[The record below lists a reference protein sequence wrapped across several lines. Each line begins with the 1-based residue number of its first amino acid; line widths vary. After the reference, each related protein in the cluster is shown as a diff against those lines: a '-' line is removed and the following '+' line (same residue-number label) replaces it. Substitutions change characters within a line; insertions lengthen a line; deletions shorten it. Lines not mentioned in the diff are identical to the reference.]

1 MPEFRP
7 ESDGCEIFPQT
18 NRHSLPPQVW
28 CSERLMSSDTLIHLI
43 AAEAEERETLSR
55 YLRRHDYNIEVF
67 DSLDASKEALAG
79 SPPSLIVLAGS
90 SIPSPDICKFGAAV
104 EMASDSPIIALLT
117 KLQMSIVSELAE
129 SENLWTA
136 EYPISLREIRAS
148 IVEAFEEISAG

>member
-1 MPEFRP
+1 
-7 ESDGCEIFPQT
+7 
-18 NRHSLPPQVW
+18 
-28 CSERLMSSDTLIHLI
+28 MSSDTLIHLI

-79 SPPSLIVLAGS
+79 SLPSLIVLAGS

>member
-1 MPEFRP
+1 
-7 ESDGCEIFPQT
+7 
-18 NRHSLPPQVW
+18 
-28 CSERLMSSDTLIHLI
+28 MSSDTLIHLI

-79 SPPSLIVLAGS
+79 GPPSLIVLAGS

-104 EMASDSPIIALLT
+104 EMSSDSPIIALLT